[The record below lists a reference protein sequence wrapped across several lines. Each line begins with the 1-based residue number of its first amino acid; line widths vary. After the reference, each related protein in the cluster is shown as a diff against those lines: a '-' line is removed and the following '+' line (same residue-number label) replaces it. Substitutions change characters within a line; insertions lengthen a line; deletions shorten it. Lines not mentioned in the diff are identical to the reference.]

1 MPAYKDKKRGTW
13 YANFYYTDWT
23 GERKHKC
30 KRGFKREKDAKQY
43 EQDFLSTL
51 KTNSDIP
58 FNTLVEKYLEDC
70 SLKLKE
76 STFTAKK
83 HLIEKK
89 ILPFFG
95 NTKICDITPLA
106 VSQWQNTLLSYKD
119 ENGRNYR
126 PTTLKSIN
134 NQLSAIM
141 NYAVKYYGLA
151 ANPCK
156 AAGSIGKS
164 RAGEMQI
171 WTKEEYEHAISFEK
185 KPYYK
190 VAYDILFY
198 SGIREGE
205 LLALTPADIL
215 PDMSINIDKTFVVIK
230 GERKVTPPKTP
241 RSTRNVSIPEFL
253 YKEIQE
259 YIRLLYGIQPDE
271 RLFTFTKGGLTTE
284 FKKLIG
290 KSGLP
295 EIRIHDLRHSHASML
310 INIGIN
316 LLDISR
322 RLGHESY
329 KTTSDTYGHLYKGQ
343 DSNIAA
349 QIHNMKLESSTE
361 ETDQTE

>member
-43 EQDFLSTL
+43 EQDFLDKL

-58 FNTLVEKYLEDC
+58 FSTLVEKYLEDC

-76 STFTAKK
+76 TTFEGKK
-83 HLIEKK
+83 NVIDNK
-89 ILPFFG
+89 ILPFFE
-95 NTKICDITPLA
+95 NVKICDITPLA
-106 VSQWQNTLLSYKD
+106 INEWQNTLLSYKA
-119 ENGRNYR
+119 ENGKGYR
-126 PTTLKSIN
+126 PTTLKTIN
-134 NQLSAIM
+134 NQMSAIM

-151 ANPCK
+151 GNPCK
-156 AAGSIGKS
+156 AAGAIGKS
-164 RAGEMQI
+164 RADEMQI
-171 WTKEEYEHAISFEK
+171 WTKDEYDKAICLEK

-190 VAYDILFY
+190 IAFDILFY

-215 PDMSINIDKTFVVIK
+215 PDMSINIDKTFVVIN

-241 RSTRNVSIPEFL
+241 RSVRNVSIPEFL
-253 YKEIQE
+253 YAEIEE
-259 YIRLLYGIQPDE
+259 YISMLYGIQPDE
-271 RLFTFTKGGLTTE
+271 RIFTYTKGGLTTE
-284 FKKLIG
+284 FKRLTK
-290 KSGLP
+290 KAGLP

-310 INIGIN
+310 INMGIN

-329 KTTSDTYGHLYKGQ
+329 KTTSDTYGHIYKGQ

-349 QIHNMKLESSTE
+349 QIHSLKIGSETE
-361 ETDQTE
+361 